1 MQSEALVLDRTKHEH
16 TEPKS
21 LTLLNLV
28 GALVDSGMNDGEVV
42 WAVTELIN
50 SGRVRLVGQFR
61 EADVRVGH

>member
-1 MQSEALVLDRTKHEH
+1 MQSEALVLNRTKHEH
-16 TEPKS
+16 TEPRS

-28 GALVDSGMNDGEVV
+28 GALVDSGMNDSEVV

-61 EADVRVGH
+61 EADVRVDH